1 MNRTQLRA
9 GLLTTSTSANVYSEA
24 EPLVGFCIR
33 RPQTRVWCGGGIALS
48 HQRAGCSAV
57 SAGGTGHVG
66 SLGSERG
73 CQVNRGRLGRDVDQ
87 GLTRART
94 GEVAKAEARVRDTTV
109 WSVRRANLS
118 ASTLIPTYWFE
129 RTAARSYDRT
139 TTVGHRHRGGLEIS

>member
-1 MNRTQLRA
+1 MRA

-57 SAGGTGHVG
+57 SAGGTDPRQE
-66 SLGSERG
+66 LRLEERVI
-73 CQVNRGRLGRDVDQ
+73 QVNRGRLGRDVDQ

-109 WSVRRANLS
+109 WSERRANLS
-118 ASTLIPTYWFE
+118 ASTLIPAHWFE
-129 RTAARSYDRT
+129 QTAACPYGWT
-139 TTVGHRHRGGLEIS
+139 TTVGR